1 MSFVSCRSVL
11 PVKGRD
17 GPESGSEVS
26 DSEEFDV
33 VLVASESVS
42 MEEDEDEDE
51 LEESDSDVDSG
62 SDAEVD
68 STDRFRFLDVM
79 CISRRGDVCF
89 RWSPLR
95 SGWSSF
101 DTMILSGGFICS
113 ILAPNQSMWMPRAS
127 QRTRG
132 SWSPSK
138 ARLTTLNHHL

>member
-68 STDRFRFLDVM
+68 STDRFRFLDVV
-79 CISRRGDVCF
+79 CISRRGEVCF
-89 RWSPLR
+89 RRSPLR
-95 SGWSSF
+95 SGWFSF

-113 ILAPNQSMWMPRAS
+113 ILACNQSIWTPRAS
-127 QRTRG
+127 QRKRG

-138 ARLTTLNHHL
+138 AWLTTLDHHL